1 VLATDAALSQNVQ
14 KFQTAYQRLDL
25 GMLQPGTY
33 LQLKARPNWLRPMH
47 QPGSAQRLAP
57 HNGLSTPVMRL
68 DVPVGWGDCA
78 S

>member
-33 LQLKARPNWLRPMH
+33 FAAESQTE
-47 QPGSAQRLAP
+47 LAATDA
-57 HNGLSTPVMRL
+57 SPVRRS
-68 DVPVGWGDCA
+68 DWHRTTG
-78 S
+78 